1 MSMTIQKIQD
11 YRTHLVDTVYTKTR
25 EQQRIDQTY
34 IDDSF
39 DVPEIKLIDG
49 KQIIYRSGYGVR
61 IVDAPADQI
70 VTANPQVFVETTNRN
85 KTAAENLAK
94 YYNTEFIEILKRG
107 NPNIWKEFNKGQLG
121 RGVAYYKIVH
131 NESWTNPKMK
141 RQGLPIHF
149 IVLDPMVIYA
159 SPEEDDNG
167 IPDRVV
173 VQFERQI
180 SDLIIRYPDWSNPQN
195 KVWNKVK
202 NVFTG
207 KSHTATWMEYWDKD
221 VRYFEADG
229 ETIYGIQPNPY
240 GIVPFVRKYS
250 GFGRRSP
257 DGDLSSLIVSDI
269 RYSRDLIRE
278 ECVMRSNIDS
288 QYFLFAHPDL
298 FILSEGSLPKPEDV
312 NSAMKFGGLNVNQLE
327 NFKGKLEWNKIE
339 PSAAMSA
346 HHQSIIA
353 QLNQKHPF
361 IMAGFPM
368 GTSGRQDIEANKTGS
383 RKYDSTVE
391 NNEVASAT
399 MFEIARIVIR
409 EVLGLAK
416 ETGLSKAE
424 LSIPIQIRVKLKADD
439 TVAQQIL
446 GAQGS
451 RMYQAQRQEIDL
463 KTNLVKYQGKTE
475 AEAEE
480 IMDNIVVD
488 DMIYNDPAIRQ
499 LMALQ
504 SAKERGIKD
513 EYIALV
519 EQRKGLEA
527 QPAGIGSQG
536 GEPRIGNIKTQTGEE
551 QMDMS
556 LQPRPQRLPPKPEG
570 VA

>member
-1 MSMTIQKIQD
+1 MPISVEEIKE
-11 YRTHLVDTVYTKTR
+11 YAVHLVDTVYRKTR
-25 EQQRIDQTY
+25 DQQKLDQTY
-34 IDDSF
+34 IDDTF
-39 DVPEIKLIDG
+39 VVPEIKDPST
-49 KQIIYRSGYGVR
+49 IYRSGYGVR

-70 VTANPQVFVETTNRN
+70 VTSDPQVFVETTGRN
-85 KTAAENLAK
+85 KASAEKLAK
-94 YYNTEFIEILKRG
+94 YFNTEYIEILKRG

-121 RGVAYYKIVH
+121 RGDAYYKIIH
-131 NESWTNPKMK
+131 NESWTTKKMVK
-141 RQGLPIHF
+141 RGLPVHI
-149 IVLDPMVIYA
+149 MVIDSMVVYT

-167 IPDRVV
+167 IPDKVV
-173 VQFERQI
+173 VQYERQI
-180 SDLIIRYPDWSNPQN
+180 KDLLVRYPRWSNPKGYKKTRENQ
-195 KVWNKVK
+195 
-202 NVFTG
+202 
-207 KSHTATWMEYWDKD
+207 SATWMEYWDKD
-221 VRYFEADG
+221 VCYFEADG
-229 ETIYGIQPNPY
+229 ESVRQKNGGIYPNIYGIT
-240 GIVPFVRKYS
+240 PFVRKYS

-298 FILSEGSLPKPEDV
+298 FITSPGELPKVEDL
-312 NSAMKFGGLNVNQLE
+312 NEQMRFGGFHINALGNIPAGTL
-327 NFKGKLEWNKIE
+327 WDWRKIE

-361 IMAGFPM
+361 IMAGFPQ
-368 GTSGRQDIEANKTGS
+368 GTSGRQQDMSQTSAS

-391 NNEVASAT
+391 NCEVAFAT
-399 MFEIARIVIR
+399 ALEITRTVIR
-409 EVLGLAK
+409 ETPGLAK
-416 ETGLSKAE
+416 ETGLSEDDLK
-424 LSIPIQIRVKLKADD
+424 IPIQIRVKLKADD

-463 KTNLVKYQGKTE
+463 RTNLVKYQGKTE

-480 IMDNIVVD
+480 IMDSIVVD

-504 SAKERGIKD
+504 SAKERGVKD

-519 EQRKGLEA
+519 QQREGLES
-527 QPAGIGSQG
+527 QSSGIGSQG
-536 GEPRIGNIKTQTGEE
+536 SEPRIGNIKSQTGVE
-551 QMDMS
+551 QTDMS

-570 VA
+570 VV

>member
-1 MSMTIQKIQD
+1 MAMSVDEIRE
-11 YRTHLVDTVYTKTR
+11 YRTHLINNVYSKTKGHW
-25 EQQRIDQTY
+25 EKDLTY
-34 IDDSF
+34 IDDTF
-39 DVPEIKLIDG
+39 DVPEIKPIDG

-70 VTANPQVFVETTNRN
+70 VTADPQVFVETTGRN
-85 KTAAENLAK
+85 KTPAEDLAK
-94 YYNTEFIEILKRG
+94 YFNTEFIEILKRG

-121 RGVAYYKIVH
+121 RGVAYYKIIH
-131 NESWTNPKMK
+131 NETWINKGMTK
-141 RQGLPIHF
+141 RGLPIYF
-149 IVLDPMVIYA
+149 IVLDPMVVYA

-167 IPDRVV
+167 IPDKVV
-173 VQFERQI
+173 VQYERQI
-180 SDLIIRYPDWSNPQN
+180 KDLLVRYPDWTNPKKYEKTKEKQ
-195 KVWNKVK
+195 
-202 NVFTG
+202 
-207 KSHTATWMEYWDKD
+207 SATWMEYWDKD
-221 VRYFEADG
+221 VCYFEADG
-229 ETIYGIQPNPY
+229 ESVRPNNGGIYPNPY
-240 GIVPFVRKYS
+240 GITPFVRKYS

-278 ECVMRSNIDS
+278 ECVMRSNIES
-288 QYFLFAHPDL
+288 EYFLFAHPDL
-298 FILSEGSLPKPEDV
+298 FVLAEGELPKLEDI
-312 NSAMKFGGLNVNQLE
+312 NAQMRAGGFNVNRLE

-361 IMAGFPM
+361 IMAGFPQ
-368 GTSGRQDIEANKTGS
+368 GTSGRQQDMTQTSAS

-391 NNEVASAT
+391 NCEVAFAT
-399 MFEIARIVIR
+399 ALEITRIIIK
-409 EVLGLAK
+409 EVPGLAK
-416 ETGLSKAE
+416 ETGLSKAA
-424 LSIPIQIRVKLKADD
+424 LTIPIQIRVKLKADD

-463 KTNLVKYQGKTE
+463 RTNLVKYQGKTE

-488 DMIYNDPAIRQ
+488 DMIYNDPTIRQ
-499 LMALQ
+499 LIALQ
-504 SAKERGIKD
+504 AAKERGIKD
-513 EYIALV
+513 EYLALA

-527 QPAGIGSQG
+527 QPTGIGSEG
-536 GEPRIGNIKTQTGEE
+536 GEPRIGNIKTLTGV
-551 QMDMS
+551 QQIDMS
-556 LQPRPQRLPPKPEG
+556 LQPRPTRLPPKPEG
-570 VA
+570 VS

>member
-1 MSMTIQKIQD
+1 MITAGEIRD
-11 YRTHLVDTVYTKTR
+11 YRTHLIDTVYKKTKT
-25 EQQRIDQTY
+25 QQEIDQTY
-34 IDDSF
+34 IDDTF
-39 DVPEIKLIDG
+39 AVPEIKAPT
-49 KQIIYRSGYGVR
+49 QIYRSGYGVR

-70 VTANPQVFVETTNRN
+70 VTADPQVFVETTGRN
-85 KTAAENLAK
+85 KTSAENIAK
-94 YYNTEFIEILKRG
+94 YFNTEFIEILKRG

-121 RGVAYYKIVH
+121 RGIAYYHIIH
-131 NESWTNPKMK
+131 NESWRDPKMK
-141 RQGLPIHF
+141 KWGLPILF
-149 IVLDPMVIYA
+149 PMLDPMVIYA

-173 VQFERQI
+173 VQYERQI
-180 SDLIIRYPDWSNPQN
+180 KDLLVRYPDWSNPKN
-195 KVWNKVK
+195 RGWNRIK
-202 NVFTG
+202 NIFTG
-207 KSHTATWMEYWDKD
+207 KSETATWMMYWDKD

-229 ETIYGIQPNPY
+229 EPVFPEGIQPNIY

-278 ECVMRSNIDS
+278 ECVMRSNIES
-288 QYFLFAHPDL
+288 EYFLFAHPDL
-298 FILSEGSLPKPEDV
+298 FILSEGALPKPEDV
-312 NSAMKFGGLNVNQLE
+312 NAQMKFGGLNVNLIE
-327 NFKGKLEWNKIE
+327 FFKGKLEWNKIE

-361 IMAGFPM
+361 IMAGFPQ
-368 GTSGRQDIEANKTGS
+368 GTSGRQQDMTETSAG
-383 RKYDSTVE
+383 RKYDSTIE
-391 NNEVASAT
+391 NCEIAFAT
-399 MFEIARIVIR
+399 ALEIARTIIK
-409 EVLGLAK
+409 EVPGLAK
-416 ETGLSKAE
+416 ETGLTKAD
-424 LSIPIQIRVKLKADD
+424 LTTPIQIQVKLKADD
-439 TVAQQIL
+439 KVAQQIL

-504 SAKERGIKD
+504 SAKERGVQE
-513 EYIALV
+513 EYLALV
-519 EQRKGLEA
+519 QERKGLEK
-527 QPAGIGSQG
+527 QPTGIGSQG
-536 GEPRIGNIKTQTGEE
+536 GEQRIGNIKTERGAGEI
-551 QMDMS
+551 DMS